1 MLTYVVKTLDKEKI
15 NYWIDRSGLL
25 SILRKE
31 KFSLISDIDIGV
43 NFASKNR
50 VFDLFKSKKY
60 IIDKFY
66 SFKNKR
72 IKLSLRSK
80 NNLLKYEPAIIDF
93 IFYKFEQSKA
103 VQFGNKKSIPNQD
116 ILKI

>member
-15 NYWIDRSGLL
+15 NYWIDRSGL

-66 SFKNKR
+66 SFK
-72 IKLSLRSK
+72 IKEL
-80 NNLLKYEPAIIDF
+80 NY
-93 IFYKFEQSKA
+93 
-103 VQFGNKKSIPNQD
+103 
-116 ILKI
+116 LKIKK

>member
-1 MLTYVVKTLDKEKI
+1 MGYKQLIQSKIQIKLREKKIKEMLTYVVKTLDKEKI

-31 KFSLISDIDIGV
+31 RNLVLISDIDIGV

-66 SFKNKR
+66 SFK
-72 IKLSLRSK
+72 IKELNYL
-80 NNLLKYEPAIIDF
+80 
-93 IFYKFEQSKA
+93 
-103 VQFGNKKSIPNQD
+103 
-116 ILKI
+116 